1 MPHWENKIP
10 QLEQG
15 TCEGPHPYSQRAKKH
30 QKGYESLKE
39 PNQNKNPREAQELK
53 KEEWKKKRE
62 RKEEKEARE
71 KNKRKKGKKKNKKWE
86 KKGKKRN

>member
-15 TCEGPHPYSQRAKKH
+15 TCEGPHPYSQQAKKH

-53 KEEWKKKRE
+53 KEE
-62 RKEEKEARE
+62 
-71 KNKRKKGKKKNKKWE
+71 
-86 KKGKKRN
+86 